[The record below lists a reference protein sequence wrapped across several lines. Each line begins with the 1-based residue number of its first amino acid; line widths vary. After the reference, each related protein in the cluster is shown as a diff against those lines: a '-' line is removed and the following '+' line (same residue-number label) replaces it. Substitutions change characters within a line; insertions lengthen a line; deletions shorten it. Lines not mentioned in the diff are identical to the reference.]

1 MRRAFGLF
9 SLLALCLLPRAAAA
23 QTAPAA
29 KHEPLHIYLGMWTLH
44 LKDHAKR
51 LDPNYLIGASY
62 RHVFAATFIN
72 SFGNRAFG
80 GGLQEELA
88 RGCKGVFS
96 AALGG
101 RVGAIYGYDERFI
114 KLAHEAPILP
124 MVQAYGRFEIGR
136 LGAEV
141 SYTYVVV
148 SVTGSIKF

>member
-1 MRRAFGLF
+1 MRRLCALF
-9 SLLALCLLPRAAAA
+9 FLLALCLLPAAAAA

-29 KHEPLHIYLGMWTLH
+29 THEPVHIYLGMWTLH
-44 LKDHAKR
+44 LKEQSRR

-72 SFGNRAFG
+72 SFDNRAFA
-80 GGLQEELA
+80 GGLQKEFA
-88 RGCKGVFS
+88 RGRAGVFS

-101 RVGAIYGYDERFI
+101 RVGLVYGYDKRFI
-114 KLAHEAPILP
+114 ALADKSPILP
-124 MVQAYGRFEIGR
+124 MVQVYGLVELGR

-148 SVTGSIKF
+148 SVTGSIRF

>member
-1 MRRAFGLF
+1 MRRLVTFL
-9 SLLALCLLPRAAAA
+9 SLMILCVLPRAAAA
-23 QTAPAA
+23 QSAPAA
-29 KHEPLHIYLGMWTLH
+29 THEPLHIYLGMWTLH
-44 LKDHAKR
+44 LKDQHKA

-80 GGLQEELA
+80 GGLQKEFA
-88 RGCKGVFS
+88 RGKKGIFS

-101 RVGAIYGYDERFI
+101 RLGAIYGYDERFI
-114 KLAHEAPILP
+114 KLAHETPVLP
-124 MVQAYGRFEIGR
+124 MVQAYGLFEVGH

-148 SVTGSIKF
+148 SVTGSIRF

>member
-1 MRRAFGLF
+1 MRRALA
-9 SLLALCLLPRAAAA
+9 SLSLIILCLLPRTAAA
-23 QTAPAA
+23 QSAPAPSH
-29 KHEPLHIYLGMWTLH
+29 KPLHIYLGMWTLH
-44 LKDHAKR
+44 LKDQTKR

-80 GGLQEELA
+80 GGVQTEFV
-88 RGCKGVFS
+88 RGRKGIFS

-101 RVGAIYGYDERFI
+101 RLGAIYGYDARFI
-114 KLAHEAPILP
+114 KLASEAPVLP
-124 MVQAYGRFEIGR
+124 MVQAYGLFEIGR

-148 SVTGSIKF
+148 SVVGSIRF